1 MLTKNDKRI
10 IKDIS
15 TNTAYEV
22 SNKLFDQKF
31 EEMTEYF
38 DNLISNMYE
47 QFHNEI
53 LQFKD
58 EIFREL
64 VPLRQ
69 SFDILSRRVSEHTTQ
84 LESHE
89 KRITTLE
96 KTQ

>member
-1 MLTKNDKRI
+1 MLTKNDRKI

-22 SNKLFDQKF
+22 SNTLFDQKF

-38 DNLISNMYE
+38 DNMIQNMYK

-53 LQFKD
+53 VQFKD
-58 EIFREL
+58 EIFQEL
-64 VPLRQ
+64 IPLRE
-69 SFDILSRRVSEHTTQ
+69 SFDILSGRVSEHTTE

-89 KRITTLE
+89 KRISVLE
-96 KTQ
+96 KSQ

>member
-1 MLTKNDKRI
+1 MLTKNDKKI

-15 TNTAYEV
+15 TKTAHEV

-38 DNLISNMYE
+38 DNMVQNMYR

-64 VPLRQ
+64 IPLRE
-69 SFDILSRRVSEHTTQ
+69 SFDILSGRVSEHTTQ

>member
-1 MLTKNDKRI
+1 MLTNNDKRI
-10 IKDIS
+10 IKNIS
-15 TNTAYEV
+15 TNTSYEV

-38 DNLISNMYE
+38 DNLISNMYK

-64 VPLRQ
+64 IPLRE
-69 SFDILSRRVSEHTTQ
+69 SFDILSGRVSEHTTE

-89 KRITTLE
+89 KRISVLE
-96 KTQ
+96 KSQ